1 MSFHISLFAAILMKN
16 YLIDITLSDIR
27 KDPHASRFLIVNDKN
42 DHRYDW
48 ISFKH
53 ISQKITQLL
62 IYIESQWHL

>member
-16 YLIDITLSDIR
+16 YLISNGITLSDIR
-27 KDPHASRFLIVNDKN
+27 KDTHASRFLIVNDKN

-53 ISQKITQLL
+53 ISQNIITQLL
-62 IYIESQWHL
+62 IYIES